1 MPKIL
6 VIDDDDSLRAVI
18 VRALRDKGHKMIEA
32 DDGVTALRMARIHQP
47 DLMISDVIMG
57 EMDGFSL
64 LEKVRQEA
72 AIAATPFILMTGE
85 ADFSGMRQG
94 MSMGADDYLPKPFTP
109 SELVKTVEVRLHK
122 LQAMREEADE
132 RLTALRTNISLM
144 LPHELLTPLN
154 GILGIGE
161 IMNMDPKSISSKE
174 ISEFGQMI
182 TESGEQL
189 HRLVKN
195 FLIYAQIEMLAAD
208 SSKLAALRN
217 EPGTEVSEVLQ
228 AQAKESATAV
238 ARVGDLKVLTA
249 TVYAAISRENLT
261 KLAEELLDNALKFSE
276 PGSMVKV
283 TSEVVGPQVVF
294 TITDSGR
301 GMKPEFLENIG
312 AYTQFERK
320 IYEQRGSGLGLAIA
334 KRLVEI
340 HGGRMVIDSQPGLGT
355 SVRVHLPMAAP
366 SVA

>member
-6 VIDDDDSLRAVI
+6 VIDDDAALRAVM
-18 VRALRDKGHKMIEA
+18 VRALREKGHKVIEA
-32 DDGVTALRMARIHQP
+32 ADGITALRMARIHQP

-57 EMDGFSL
+57 EMDGYGL

-72 AIAATPFILMTGE
+72 VIASTPFILMTGE

-122 LQAMREEADE
+122 LQSLREEADH

-161 IMNMDPKSISSKE
+161 IMKMDPNSLSPKE
-174 ISEFGQMI
+174 VAELGQMI
-182 TESGEQL
+182 TESGDQL

-208 SSKLAALRN
+208 PAKLFALRH
-217 EPGTEVSEVLQ
+217 EPGTELSEVLQ
-228 AQAKESATAV
+228 EKAKESAMAA
-238 ARVGDLKVLTA
+238 ARVGDLKVSVA
-249 TVYAAISRENLT
+249 PVYAAISRENLT
-261 KLAEELLDNALKFSE
+261 KLAEELLDNAFKYSA
-276 PGSMVKV
+276 PGSLVKV

-294 TITDSGR
+294 TISDSGR

-312 AYTQFERK
+312 AYIQFERK

-340 HGGRMVIDSQPGLGT
+340 HDGHMVIDSQPGLGT
-355 SVRVHLPMAAP
+355 SVRVHLPMSAP
-366 SVA
+366 SAA